1 MKRRL
6 ILLAVV
12 VALLAGF
19 GALLHSPPSLVD
31 AITGATPK
39 AKKAE
44 QASAQLSGDYV
55 FCINAAELP
64 DSGFRTELKDMISG
78 EDESVSAPSE
88 KLKLYVSDTDYALI
102 RYAEKVCQTLRES
115 GLDIQVKECSATML
129 RSRAVSGQYL
139 LLLFSADLMD
149 AESVADADCITL
161 HSTEMR

>member
-31 AITGATPK
+31 AISGATPK

-64 DSGFRTELKDMISG
+64 DSGRN
-78 EDESVSAPSE
+78 
-88 KLKLYVSDTDYALI
+88 
-102 RYAEKVCQTLRES
+102 
-115 GLDIQVKECSATML
+115 
-129 RSRAVSGQYL
+129 
-139 LLLFSADLMD
+139 
-149 AESVADADCITL
+149 
-161 HSTEMR
+161 

>member
-31 AITGATPK
+31 AISGATPK

-78 EDESVSAPSE
+78 EDESVSE